1 MKKTFALLLACA
13 LLLGL
18 AACGEKKQPQQEPF
32 FYDEATGFV
41 IQKLVGSYQ
50 ELASDDQYIVSP
62 DSMELGIDMGL
73 YAGVIDVQNRQTGAW
88 QEMLT
93 LLYTTD
99 AQMTEGDVKDL
110 YNYLSE
116 DDGAW
121 DALTKEAV
129 AIADGHTVYVV
140 YNNTDNVF
148 DGSLAQ
154 QEPELYARLRK
165 DLADQVQQIAIRE
178 PVETNVGA
186 MQFTTTDYNGN
197 TVDNS
202 IFSQAKLTMVNYWGT
217 TCGPCIGEMQ
227 ELQELNDEIG
237 DFQIVT
243 VAVDLSD
250 LTDTDTLEDAKQ
262 IMDTQGVTLPVLV
275 YNQALDSIFRPS
287 ATPTSILVDSTGTQ
301 VGSVMVGAVGKDSYR
316 TWIQSALDSL
326 G

>member
-1 MKKTFALLLACA
+1 MKKTVALLLACA

-18 AACGEKKQPQQEPF
+18 AACGEKKQSQQEPF
-32 FYDEATGFV
+32 FYDESTGFV
-41 IQKLVGSYQ
+41 VQKLVGSYQ
-50 ELASDDQYIVSP
+50 ELASDDQYVISL

-73 YAGVIDVQNRQTGAW
+73 YAGVIDVQNTQTGAW

-93 LLYTTD
+93 VLYTTD
-99 AQMTEGDVKDL
+99 AQTTEGDVKDL
-110 YNYLSE
+110 FNYLSG
-116 DDGAW
+116 DDSAW
-121 DALTKEAV
+121 DTLTKEAV
-129 AIADGHTVYVV
+129 AIPDGHTVYVI
-140 YNNTDNVF
+140 YNDTDNVF

-154 QEPELYARLRK
+154 QEPELYERLRK
-165 DLADQVQQIAIRE
+165 DLADQVQQISIRE

-227 ELQELNDEIG
+227 ELQELNDEIE

-301 VGSVMVGAVGKDSYR
+301 VGNIMVGAVGKDNYR

-326 G
+326 N